1 MQHDFFNPPELY
13 SPPKGM
19 YSLVA
24 KSGNLLHISGLLP
37 LDQNGVVVGLE
48 DVTAQYMKVWEN
60 IQIALNYVG
69 ADLKDLVKTSTYIV
83 GRENI
88 EPVRKIRQELN
99 PNPPPAST
107 LILVAGLA
115 NDKCLVEVDA
125 VAIINGTG
133 V

>member
-1 MQHDFFNPPELY
+1 MQHAFFTPPELY
-13 SPPKGM
+13 LPPKGM

-24 KSGNLLHISGLLP
+24 KSGNLLPISGLLP
-37 LDQNGVVVGLE
+37 LDQNGEVVGLE

-88 EPVRKIRQELN
+88 EPVREIRQELN

-125 VAIINGTG
+125 VAIIDRTG

>member
-1 MQHDFFNPPELY
+1 MI
-13 SPPKGM
+13 
-19 YSLVA
+19 A

-37 LDQNGVVVGLE
+37 LDQDGEVVGLE
-48 DVTAQYMKVWEN
+48 DVTAQYRKVWEN
-60 IQIALNYVG
+60 IEIALKYVS

-88 EPVRKIRQELN
+88 EPVREIRQELN

-125 VAIINGTG
+125 VAIIDRTG